1 VVKVSAVILSV
12 NGNYVSRDFAADG
25 VIDAQTPDFSH
36 SLGLRRQG
44 RFADRTGAGQIVIE

>member
-1 VVKVSAVILSV
+1 MVKVSADILSE
-12 NGNYVSRDFAADG
+12 NGKYLSPGDAADG
-25 VIDAQTPDFSH
+25 AIDAQTPDFSH